1 MYQIYDVLTEEHIL
15 RKDYDNMVR
24 VEKIAKVK
32 SIDRDKKEI
41 YGLTS
46 QAYGFSKKENIEK
59 LEFITADWKNYL
71 FADENSMDGSLF
83 AIRFAIRG
91 AAGPLTISVATKM
104 FASVL
109 KMTEEAV
116 WFQTGIHGSL
126 NSLSKNIKR
135 FQKEGV
141 DVFDIVILTYDAN
154 RKVLKA
160 FPSTLGEL
168 LIKIGIIRNG
178 GGRGLKTVDPVFN
191 LDGKALHERN
201 EKVHGVPKKE
211 DDTSEP
217 VSIEHSV
224 LSGMNDD
231 WIKICD
237 SYPEEGEK
245 IFKYAQLLIDEIN
258 KCKEQFDKTA
268 KKSINDEK
276 YDDAH
281 GYIDQ
286 SQFLQ
291 ECLDTITDLFEA

>member
-1 MYQIYDVLTEEHIL
+1 MYQIYDVLTGEHIL

-59 LEFITADWKNYL
+59 LEYITADWKNYL
-71 FADENSMDGSLF
+71 FAGENSMDGSLF

-109 KMTEEAV
+109 KMTEEVV

-168 LIKIGIIRNG
+168 LIKVEIIRNG
-178 GGRGLKTVDPVFN
+178 GGRSLKTVNPVF
-191 LDGKALHERN
+191 
-201 EKVHGVPKKE
+201 
-211 DDTSEP
+211 EP
-217 VSIEHSV
+217 E
-224 LSGMNDD
+224 
-231 WIKICD
+231 
-237 SYPEEGEK
+237 
-245 IFKYAQLLIDEIN
+245 
-258 KCKEQFDKTA
+258 
-268 KKSINDEK
+268 
-276 YDDAH
+276 
-281 GYIDQ
+281 
-286 SQFLQ
+286 
-291 ECLDTITDLFEA
+291 